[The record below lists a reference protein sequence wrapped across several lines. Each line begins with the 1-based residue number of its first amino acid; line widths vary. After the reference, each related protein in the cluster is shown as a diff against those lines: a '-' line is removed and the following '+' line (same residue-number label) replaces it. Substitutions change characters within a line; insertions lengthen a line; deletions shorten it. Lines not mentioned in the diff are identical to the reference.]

1 VGAFIAQETDE
12 LFAIASN
19 GVVLRTQVSEIR
31 ATGRDTMGVS
41 MMKVAKGV
49 KVVAVAKAVDVEE

>member
-1 VGAFIAQETDE
+1 
-12 LFAIASN
+12 
-19 GVVLRTQVSEIR
+19 
-31 ATGRDTMGVS
+31 MGVS